1 MFIFPMWIAPKIPT
15 DCDLPPTLYAMLN
28 SIVNYGKED
37 KTKIKNL
44 AKEGRTTIFDFDY
57 PLSDNVN
64 KEEFEEMILNHF
76 IMRRLG
82 YETYTSWHIAFEN
95 KIKEIM
101 PMYNKLFDSFDGWN
115 ILNDG
120 EEITRTTT
128 TVGQD
133 NSNTSSNSNTITSS
147 NVNVNTTSDVR
158 SSDTP
163 QNQLS
168 DVRDGTYVSNYS
180 YDQGTSNTSG
190 GSSSNTN
197 DSSNT
202 SSNNNQNVNETIK
215 RTPLDKINIY
225 KQYIEDLKSIYSM
238 IYKDLDCL
246 FYQLV

>member
-15 DCDLPPTLYAMLN
+15 DCDLPPTLYSMLN
-28 SIVNYGKED
+28 SIVNFGKED

-57 PLSDNVN
+57 PLSNKVN

-76 IMRRLG
+76 LMRRLG

-101 PMYNKLFDSFDGWN
+101 PMYNKIFDSFDGWD
-115 ILNDG
+115 ILNSG
-120 EEITRTTT
+120 EEITRTTNTIGNDT
-128 TVGQD
+128 T
-133 NSNTSSNSNTITSS
+133 NSSSNI
-147 NVNVNTTSDVR
+147 NVNTTSDVR

-163 QNQLS
+163 QNELS
-168 DVRDGTYVSNYS
+168 DIRDGKYVTDYS

-190 GSSSNTN
+190 TSNAT
-197 DSSNT
+197 T
-202 SSNNNQNVNETIK
+202 NNNQNVTENIK

>member
-28 SIVNYGKED
+28 SIVNYGKTTQ
-37 KTKIKNL
+37 TKIRDL
-44 AKEGRTTIFDFDY
+44 AKIGRPTIFDFNY
-57 PLSDNVN
+57 PLSSKVN

-76 IMRRLG
+76 LMRRLG
-82 YETYTSWHIAFEN
+82 YETYTSWHIAFET

-101 PMYNKLFDSFDGWN
+101 PMYNKIFDSFDGWD
-115 ILNDG
+115 ILNSG
-120 EEITRTTT
+120 EEIKRYTSTN
-128 TVGQD
+128 GSD
-133 NSNTSSNSNTITSS
+133 NSNTSSS
-147 NVNVNTTSDVR
+147 VNVNTTSDVR

-168 DVRDGTYVSNYS
+168 DVRDGTYVSDYS

-190 GSSSNTN
+190 
-197 DSSNT
+197 T
-202 SSNNNQNVNETIK
+202 SSASTNNNQVVEETIT

-225 KQYIEDLKSIYSM
+225 KQYTEELKSIYTM
-238 IYKDLDCL
+238 IFKDLDCL